1 MLGMVGII
9 GFVASLALLMYL
21 AYRGA
26 SVIVL
31 SPLLAILAALC
42 SMPEANIP
50 LMATYTQVFMIALG
64 EFVTKYAPLFIL
76 GAIFGLLMEESGSA
90 QAIASSLSQSL
101 GSRYAVLT
109 VVLCCAVLT
118 YGGIS
123 LFVVA
128 FAMQPLADALFRE
141 ANVPRRLIPGAI
153 ALGSFTFTMS
163 CLPGTTQIQNLIPMP
178 YFKTTAFAAPGLGII
193 GGMIILVMGML
204 WLNRR
209 AGWAAQKGEG
219 YGKELQPKKKEV
231 ADRRVPSIWIAVLPL
246 VWVVVANFLASR
258 FWIPTWETA
267 YLAEAKYGSTEISK
281 VYGSWASIM
290 ALTSAIVLVI
300 ALHFRSFDEVNLL
313 ISKSATGALL
323 PVFNTGSEA
332 AYGAVIASLPSFA
345 VVKAYLLGIAPS
357 NPLISEATSVTV
369 LAGISG
375 SASGGMSIALKSL
388 GETYYQ
394 RAIAAGID
402 PELMH
407 RVASMASGGLD
418 TLPHNGAVI
427 TLLTICGLTHR
438 QSYLDIAVVSVICP
452 LIATAAVIALGS
464 AVGSF

>member
-1 MLGMVGII
+1 MLGII
-9 GFVASLALLMYL
+9 GFVASLALLMIL

-31 SPLLAILAALC
+31 SPLLALLAVLC
-42 SMPEANIP
+42 SWQDTNVP
-50 LMATYTQVFMIALG
+50 LMATYTQVFMTALG
-64 EFVTKYAPLFIL
+64 GFVTQYAPLFIL
-76 GAIFGLLMEESGSA
+76 GAIFGQLMEESGSA
-90 QAIASSLSQSL
+90 QVIASSLSKML
-101 GSRYAVLT
+101 GSRHAILS

-118 YGGIS
+118 FGGIS

-128 FAMQPLADALFRE
+128 FAMRPLAAALFRE

-163 CLPGTTQIQNLIPMP
+163 CLPGTIQIQNLIPMP
-178 YFKTTAFAAPGLGII
+178 YFKTTAFAAPGLGVL
-193 GGMIILVMGML
+193 GGLMILTLGML
-204 WLNRR
+204 WLNQRSR
-209 AGWAAQKGEG
+209 SAAQKGEG
-219 YGKELQPKKKEV
+219 YGDETQPQKTKESS
-231 ADRRVPSIWIAVLPL
+231 RVLPAL
-246 VWVVVANFLASR
+246 WLALLPVLWVIVVNWLASEK
-258 FWIPTWETA
+258 WIPTWDTS
-267 YLAEAKYGSTEISK
+267 YLAEAKYGSTELSK
-281 VYGSWASIM
+281 VRGTWASII
-290 ALTSAIVLVI
+290 ALSSAIVMVI
-300 ALHFRSFDEVNLL
+300 ALHFRSFGKLNEL
-313 ISKSATGALL
+313 IGRSATGALL

-332 AYGAVIASLPSFA
+332 AYGAVIAGLPSF
-345 VVKAYLLGIAPS
+345 VIVKNFLLGIAPG

-375 SASGGMSIALKSL
+375 SASGGLSIALKAL

-394 RAIAAGID
+394 RAVAAGID

-438 QSYLDIAVVSVICP
+438 QSYLDIAIVSVICP
-452 LIATAAVIALGS
+452 LLATAAVIAIGS